1 MLVQPKAI
9 RGAETAKPHLAR
21 VSMLSFCDLAGSER
35 VKKAINSERE
45 RQKAE
50 SLATQPSLS
59 QPSQPSIKLKM
70 DFSNFK

>member
-1 MLVQPKAI
+1 MRSPPYLYIVTKLMLNFSFQEI
-9 RGAETAKPHLAR
+9 LDTNSDMRQR
-21 VSMLSFCDLAGSER
+21 VEQA
-35 VKKAINSERE
+35 VIKQKE